1 MLQGILQPD
10 FGVLEQLNNMA
21 CRNKQY
27 YYGIYF
33 KDMNIK
39 NLLILLI
46 TIVIVPQAFAQYI
59 GGSGKVCT
67 TSVSISEIAI
77 KPFTVVIQLFGH
89 SPHCNSILNYTNNSQ
104 QCASL

>member
-1 MLQGILQPD
+1 
-10 FGVLEQLNNMA
+10 VLEQLNNMA
-21 CRNKQY
+21 CRDKQY